1 MTSMA
6 SHGARRRPSHESPIL
21 PFRRPGLSAVGRPH
35 AVGTAPRRRL
45 LETFLIQTLGYSG
58 EDARLEA
65 ENLEHAV
72 SDTMIERIH
81 GQFGNLTLEA
91 FGFRSTGDQLV
102 RAAPIQLTH
111 AESGPEFVI
120 TRISDAHPTLLSYFT
135 HVGLV
140 ADTRL
145 LVKPHRSNS
154 DIVTIRILGQT
165 EDVHLGPAASDALWV
180 TNIET
185 T

>member
-6 SHGARRRPSHESPIL
+6 SHGARRRPSHESPMV
-21 PFRRPGLSAVGRPH
+21 PFRRLGLSAVGRTH
-35 AVGTAPRRRL
+35 AVGMAHRRKL

-72 SDTMIERIH
+72 SDTMIKRIDDH
-81 GQFGNLTLEA
+81 LGNLTLEA
-91 FGFRSTGDQLV
+91 FGFRSAGDQLV
-102 RAAPIQLTH
+102 RPVPTQLTH
-111 AESGPEFVI
+111 AESGPEFSI
-120 TRISDAHPTLLSYFT
+120 THISDAHPALLSYFT
-135 HVGLV
+135 RIGLV

-145 LVKPHRSNS
+145 IVKPHRSNS

-165 EDVHLGPAASDALWV
+165 EDVHLGTAASDALWV
-180 TNIET
+180 TNIDT